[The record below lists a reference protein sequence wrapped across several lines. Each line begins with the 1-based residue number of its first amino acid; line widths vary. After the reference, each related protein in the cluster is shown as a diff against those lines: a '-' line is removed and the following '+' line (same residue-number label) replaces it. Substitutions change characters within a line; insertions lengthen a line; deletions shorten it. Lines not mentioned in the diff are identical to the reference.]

1 MKIIVVG
8 AGGDIGEAACEELGR
23 RHDLVRVGRSSGEIQ
38 VVSALVVENRTS
50 EGVTEVA
57 TGMAG

>member
-1 MKIIVVG
+1 MPARFV
-8 AGGDIGEAACEELGR
+8 IGPGSAL
-23 RHDLVRVGRSSGEIQ
+23 HLPRVA

>member
-1 MKIIVVG
+1 VPEVPPRIKKR
-8 AGGDIGEAACEELGR
+8 LW
-23 RHDLVRVGRSSGEIQ
+23 

>member
-1 MKIIVVG
+1 
-8 AGGDIGEAACEELGR
+8 
-23 RHDLVRVGRSSGEIQ
+23 

>member
-1 MKIIVVG
+1 M
-8 AGGDIGEAACEELGR
+8 
-23 RHDLVRVGRSSGEIQ
+23 
-38 VVSALVVENRTS
+38 SALVVENRTS

>member
-1 MKIIVVG
+1 MVG
-8 AGGDIGEAACEELGR
+8 QIGFWDVQDRLLQLSR
-23 RHDLVRVGRSSGEIQ
+23 

>member
-1 MKIIVVG
+1 V
-8 AGGDIGEAACEELGR
+8 
-23 RHDLVRVGRSSGEIQ
+23 